1 MMHFFSFVRIT
12 SYSILFVFPNLYVH
26 IYLPV
31 TVDRYLDRYQ
41 AFKLWATMHH
51 YWVSA
56 LKHIQIYIR
65 KKKKTVSFSL
75 VTKIPWPC
83 LYGHK
88 LYCVTDHIYVCV
100 YVYVCVCV
108 CYVIWCVFLCLCL
121 CSLFMLRCSEAPE
134 RTDKSWVQ
142 RWKLRSWSQSQWSA
156 LQRTCHSCYSLNNHG
171 LHVGKLSTGKQ

>member
-1 MMHFFSFVRIT
+1 MESEPCLVCVFHAKSKLSFHFMMHFFSFVRIT

-108 CYVIWCVFLCLCL
+108 YIYIYIYIATHDHTYIWCFHICAVCLSFVSSRLIPNFKVFFFL
-121 CSLFMLRCSEAPE
+121 
-134 RTDKSWVQ
+134 TK
-142 RWKLRSWSQSQWSA
+142 
-156 LQRTCHSCYSLNNHG
+156 TIH
-171 LHVGKLSTGKQ
+171 T

>member
-56 LKHIQIYIR
+56 LKHIQIYII

-75 VTKIPWPC
+75 VTKIP
-83 LYGHK
+83 
-88 LYCVTDHIYVCV
+88 
-100 YVYVCVCV
+100 
-108 CYVIWCVFLCLCL
+108 
-121 CSLFMLRCSEAPE
+121 
-134 RTDKSWVQ
+134 
-142 RWKLRSWSQSQWSA
+142 
-156 LQRTCHSCYSLNNHG
+156 
-171 LHVGKLSTGKQ
+171 

>member
-1 MMHFFSFVRIT
+1 MVCVFHAKSKLSFHFMMHFFSFVRIT

-65 KKKKTVSFSL
+65 KKKKLYLFLWSLRSPDHVFMATNYTVSL
-75 VTKIPWPC
+75 II
-83 LYGHK
+83 YM
-88 LYCVTDHIYVCV
+88 CVCMYMYVCV
-100 YVYVCVCV
+100 YMEHVSSSKRKK
-108 CYVIWCVFLCLCL
+108 IWTRV
-121 CSLFMLRCSEAPE
+121 
-134 RTDKSWVQ
+134 TK
-142 RWKLRSWSQSQWSA
+142 
-156 LQRTCHSCYSLNNHG
+156 
-171 LHVGKLSTGKQ
+171 